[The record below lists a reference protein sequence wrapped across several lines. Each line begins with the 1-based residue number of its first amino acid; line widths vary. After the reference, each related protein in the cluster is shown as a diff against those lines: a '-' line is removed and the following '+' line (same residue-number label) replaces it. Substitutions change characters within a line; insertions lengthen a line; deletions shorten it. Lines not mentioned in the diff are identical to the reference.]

1 MKSLEQ
7 PETGK
12 LNTLKRIL
20 SAARQAFS
28 TKGLAGAR
36 IDEIAHEAGVTK
48 QLIHHYYGTKE
59 GLFVA
64 VLDEASDTIMSE
76 LVALD
81 VDGLSA
87 TDALRRMLNH
97 FFDQYR
103 DDPLM
108 GSLALEGIRYH
119 DAHQTPRNHF
129 LEETPK
135 LIGKLDLILRQG
147 ADSGEFKAGLNPR
160 LFLATAALVTTGWFT
175 NRYSTCAIT
184 GLDTYSTEGIE
195 VWREYSAEFILASIA
210 APTKRWISKNV

>member
-1 MKSLEQ
+1 MKSPAQ
-7 PETGK
+7 PEAGK

-20 SAARQAFS
+20 AAARQAFS
-28 TKGLAGAR
+28 EHGLAGAR
-36 IDEIAHEAGVTK
+36 IDDIAHDAGVTK

-64 VLDEASDTIMSE
+64 VLDEASDQIMSE

-81 VDGLSA
+81 VDSLSPTQA
-87 TDALRRMLNH
+87 MRQVLNH

-129 LEETPK
+129 LELAPR
-135 LIGKLDLILRQG
+135 LIDKLDALLKRG
-147 ADSGEFKAGLNPR
+147 AETGEFKHGLDAP

-175 NRYSTCAIT
+175 NRYSTSALT
-184 GLDTYSTEGIE
+184 GLATYSEEGLH
-195 VWREYSAEFILASIA
+195 VWREHSVDFVLASIA
-210 APTKRWISKNV
+210 ATARS